1 MSLPTL
7 GLLVMV
13 VHLPTSGHPQ
23 HGVHDGPH
31 RMDEQVDLAKLDLHL
46 YVPLFFDGIRD
57 PHVLYSAIA
66 TQERHPS

>member
-1 MSLPTL
+1 
-7 GLLVMV
+7 
-13 VHLPTSGHPQ
+13 
-23 HGVHDGPH
+23 
-31 RMDEQVDLAKLDLHL
+31 MDEQVDLAKLDLHL